1 MKNENKTLLESS
13 INQED
18 SLYSEIEKGLED
30 IKQGK
35 TKPFSEVI
43 DNIKTTSISK

>member
-18 SLYSEIEKGLED
+18 SLYSEIEKGLKD
-30 IKQGK
+30 IKKGE
-35 TKPFSEVI
+35 TKSFTEVI
-43 DNIKTTSISK
+43 NNIKTTSISK